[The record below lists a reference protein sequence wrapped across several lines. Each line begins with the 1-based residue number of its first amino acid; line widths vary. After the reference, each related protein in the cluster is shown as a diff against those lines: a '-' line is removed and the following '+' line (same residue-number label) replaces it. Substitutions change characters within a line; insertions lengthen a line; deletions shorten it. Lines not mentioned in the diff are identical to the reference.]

1 MCCPRAK
8 QPSTPQ
14 SHPLVRVLTTTSI
27 KVLSE
32 HCRPPYLFGTSMP
45 NSCVFSRSAIVESGR
60 RARAS
65 VSELR
70 ERSVGINDVAA
81 LTRFTSV
88 VGKTRL
94 VAVSTVTVINTPRVQ
109 SWTERTELRLFESQ
123 AVVQMR
129 AERDTDDVTNLC
141 SFRKASAARSP
152 MMTQGA
158 MVLPVVTR
166 GMIEP
171 SATRRFSIP

>member
-1 MCCPRAK
+1 M
-8 QPSTPQ
+8 
-14 SHPLVRVLTTTSI
+14 L
-27 KVLSE
+27 
-32 HCRPPYLFGTSMP
+32 
-45 NSCVFSRSAIVESGR
+45 NSCAFSRSAIVESGR

-70 ERSVGINDVAA
+70 ERSMGINDVAA
-81 LTRFTSV
+81 VTRFISV

-94 VAVSTVTVINTPRVQ
+94 VAVSTVTVINTSRVQ
-109 SWTERTELRLFESQ
+109 SWTERTELRLLELP

-129 AERDTDDVTNLC
+129 AERDTEDVSNLC
-141 SFRKASAARSP
+141 SFRKASAPRSP
-152 MMTQGA
+152 MMMQDA

-171 SATRRFSIP
+171 SAMRRFSIP